1 MSQHAIA
8 AAIHQQLISDQSAGS
23 VWALLSGRVYHLHAP
38 PNTALPLMIVRIDK
52 DQPQTFYDGSSDLR
66 IEVVIEVQAN
76 DATTLLIAS
85 GRLFDQ
91 LHNQPLSIEGFRHA
105 TMRAVDRGRE
115 KAERDALTSTSRWLI
130 IATTR

>member
-8 AAIHQQLISDQSAGS
+8 SAIHRQLISDQSVGS
-23 VWALLSGRVYHLHAP
+23 VRALVGGRIHHLQAP
-38 PNTALPLMIVRIDK
+38 PNTALPLVIVRLDK
-52 DQPQTFYDGSSDLR
+52 DQPQTFFDGSNDLR

-76 DATTLLIAS
+76 DAATLLNAS

-115 KAERDALTSTSRWLI
+115 KADRDALTSTSRWLI